1 MVKLTV
7 FDIERV
13 SFDDFL
19 SALIEISP
27 NGYEGL
33 EGKERARRILE
44 DLKRMGYELFV
55 TPIPMPLDN
64 SALKLLENSEIEVKP
79 EKAEISAEVISI
91 LRDFCKTIK
100 EPFRVLEIREYGGFR
115 IIFGEF
121 FESDEVV
128 VLETNLDDVSGEI
141 IANALR
147 KLEEISLDVSAVHC
161 IGKKGRPAVII
172 RALCKKKEVEEV
184 AKVMM
189 EETGSLGV
197 RIIPVRRI
205 VERRRMEV
213 REVEVFG
220 RKCRVRVKFSSSSIL
235 KPEFEDVRRISEEL
249 GLPTI
254 AVYKEIL
261 RKL

>member
-1 MVKLTV
+1 MVKLIV

-33 EGKERARRILE
+33 ESKERARRILE
-44 DLKRMGYELFV
+44 DFKRMGYELFV

-64 SALKLLENSEIEVKP
+64 SALKLLENSGIEVRP
-79 EKAEISAEVISI
+79 EKSEVSAEVISI
-91 LRDFCKTIK
+91 LRDFCRTIK
-100 EPFRVLEIREYGGFR
+100 EPFRILEIREYGGFR

-121 FESDEVV
+121 FESDEVI

-161 IGKKGRPAVII
+161 IGKKGRPAVTI
-172 RALCKKKEVEEV
+172 RALCKMEDLEGV

-197 RIIPVRRI
+197 RLIPVRRI
-205 VERRRMEV
+205 VEGRRIEIRD
-213 REVEVFG
+213 VEVFG
-220 RKCRVRVKFSSSSIL
+220 RKYRVRVKFSSSSIL